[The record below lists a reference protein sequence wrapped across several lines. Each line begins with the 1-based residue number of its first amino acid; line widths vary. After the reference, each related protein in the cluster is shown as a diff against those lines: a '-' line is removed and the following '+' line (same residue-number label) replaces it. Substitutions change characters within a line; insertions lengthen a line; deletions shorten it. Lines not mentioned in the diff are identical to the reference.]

1 MSLAGTY
8 RLSKCEVLWS
18 DGEVEQPYGRS
29 PEGIL
34 VYTRDGYVTGHLM
47 RRGVPQLETSARRAN
62 PEDLRVAFL
71 GYLGY
76 FGTYTVDETAGTVT
90 HHVLGSWHPNW
101 VGTNQVRHFRREK
114 ESIVI
119 ETPSIQA
126 SGRAYRTRLVWKCVA
141 AG

>member
-8 RLSKCEVLWS
+8 RLASCEVHWS
-18 DGEVEQPYGRS
+18 DGEVEQPYGET
-29 PEGIL
+29 PEGML

-47 RRGVPQLETSARRAN
+47 RRDVPRLETGARRAG

-76 FGTYTVDETAGTVT
+76 FGTYTIDETAGMVT

-101 VGTNQVRHFRREK
+101 VGTNQLRHFRREG

-119 ETPSIQA
+119 ETPSIQ
-126 SGRAYRTRLVWKCVA
+126 SGGRAYRTRLVWKCV
-141 AG
+141 GPG